1 MEKVFLG
8 LHIPKCAGTSILS
21 ELKKNYGDRIY
32 QSTSLISNVREGK
45 SDLLDGYPNLSYEGY
60 FGHHFCDELLKI
72 VGRDVFLFT
81 FVRDPL
87 ERALSHYKYINRMN
101 LSVGLPE
108 VEFEQFVETVPSMTG
123 FILDRF
129 PGLTDRNG
137 QGPRWMK
144 AASVLKKF
152 DYVGDSDDLVSFQSV
167 FKDNF
172 GIELDLSVQKNKA
185 PKEVKKIPYDFKEKV
200 YRSLE
205 DDVLLYQWF
214 KQLWR
219 EHSVPIRKGHISSYL
234 KTPLNEDRLFNF
246 HASSLIAEFRAN
258 NDLDSLRKL
267 KFGNERLDQI
277 LEKRLVKKSLK

>member
-45 SDLLDGYPNLSYEGY
+45 SDLLDGYPNLFYEGY

-108 VEFEQFVETVPSMTG
+108 VEFDQFVETVPSMTG

-129 PGLTDRNG
+129 PGLTDQNTH
-137 QGPRWMK
+137 GPRWMK

-152 DYVGDSDDLVSFQSV
+152 DYIGDSDDLVSFQSV

-172 GIELDLSVQKNKA
+172 GVELDLSVQKNKA
-185 PKEVKKIPYDFKEKV
+185 PKEGKEIPYDFKEKV

-214 KQLWR
+214 KQLWHV
-219 EHSVPIRKGHISSYL
+219 HSESAKKNCISSYL
-234 KTPLNEDRLFNF
+234 DLPLNEDRLFNF
-246 HASSLIAEFRAN
+246 HASSLIAEFKAN
-258 NDLDSLRKL
+258 NDIESLRKE
-267 KFGNERLDQI
+267 KFNNRKLDQ
-277 LEKRLVKKSLK
+277 LLKKRLAQKY